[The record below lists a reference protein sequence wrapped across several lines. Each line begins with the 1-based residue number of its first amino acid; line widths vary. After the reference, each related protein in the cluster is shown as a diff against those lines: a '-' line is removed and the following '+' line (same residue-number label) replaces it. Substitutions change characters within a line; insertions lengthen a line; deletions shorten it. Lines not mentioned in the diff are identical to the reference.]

1 MHSLLSLLFSLVLT
15 ALVYGLSFLPSASL
29 SEPEETEESA
39 SRIDLESTKALLPDP
54 EAVSRGSRVRR
65 NDAS

>member
-1 MHSLLSLLFSLVLT
+1 MHSVLSILFGFVLT
-15 ALVYGLSFLPSASL
+15 ALVYGLSFLPCANL
-29 SEPEETEESA
+29 SESEETEASA
-39 SRIDLESTKALLPDP
+39 SRIDQESTKALSQNP